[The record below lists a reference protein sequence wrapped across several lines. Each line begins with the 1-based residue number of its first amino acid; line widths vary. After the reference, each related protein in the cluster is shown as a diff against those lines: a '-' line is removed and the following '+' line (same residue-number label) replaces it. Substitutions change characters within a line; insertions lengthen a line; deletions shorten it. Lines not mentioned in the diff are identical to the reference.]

1 MALSKPQHRKKV
13 GPAMKQTKNNLAEN
27 RKRRQK
33 GFSLIEA
40 LISAVMMAIGLLALL
55 AMFATALAATQ
66 YSQQDL
72 IARQK
77 AREGLEAIFSAR
89 DDGKIGFT
97 QIDNSCA
104 VGSIGIFKCGWDNLI
119 RVDSD
124 TDQILGVDTGPFA
137 EGSTTDYM
145 LVPDSTGALNTQVPL
160 TNFQRRI
167 VIGPYTNPST
177 GLNDSNL
184 RTVQVTVRYL
194 RNGHPQ
200 DYSVYGYVS
209 AFN

>member
-1 MALSKPQHRKKV
+1 
-13 GPAMKQTKNNLAEN
+13 MKQTKNNLTEN

-40 LISAVMMAIGLLALL
+40 LIAAVMMAIGLLALL

-89 DDGKIGFT
+89 DDGSITFA
-97 QIDNSCA
+97 QINNSCA
-104 VGSIGIFKCGWDNLI
+104 VGSTGIFKCGWDNLI
-119 RVDSD
+119 RVDPDSN
-124 TDQILGVDTGPFA
+124 QILGTDTGPSA
-137 EGSTTDYM
+137 EGTTTDYM
-145 LVPDSTGALNTQVPL
+145 LVPDSTGALNTTVPL
-160 TNFQRRI
+160 TNFQRQI
-167 VIGPYTNPST
+167 VITPYTNPST

-184 RTVQVTVRYL
+184 RRVQVTVRYL
-194 RNGHPQ
+194 RNGHPV